1 MRYRCLSSIYSGHH
15 SILIP
20 PSEVEV
26 NPALWLTAVSQFKVR
41 DTFCSYGVMEL
52 CTKGLGSSVNQLKS
66 RGVSL
71 ACVRTCVVVAEERPR
86 INLTTSFSKLFSA
99 LGLSPRAVSTSFGCR
114 VNVAICLQ
122 GASSPEPSCVYVD
135 LRALR
140 NDRVS
145 LVERGSPHS
154 LCLMESG
161 KLLPGVKVII
171 ANPETKGQCGD
182 SHLGEIWVQ
191 SGHNASGYF
200 TIYGDENDYAD
211 HFNARLVTG
220 NTGEVYARTGYL
232 GFLRRTEGTQP
243 TTTATEETIL
253 TGRDSDTESLG
264 SQQLLPTD
272 SPELH
277 DAVFVVGALDE
288 TIMLR
293 GMRYHPID
301 IENSV
306 LRCHK
311 KIAEWYVA

>member
-1 MRYRCLSSIYSGHH
+1 M
-15 SILIP
+15 
-20 PSEVEV
+20 EV
-26 NPALWLTAVSQFKVR
+26 NPALWLTAVSQYKVR

-52 CTKGLGSSVNQLKS
+52 CTKGLGSSVNQLKA
-66 RGVSL
+66 RNVNL

-122 GASSPEPSCVYVD
+122 GASSPEPSSVYVD

-191 SGHNASGYF
+191 SGHSASGYF
-200 TIYGDENDYAD
+200 TIYGDESEYSD

-220 NTGEVYARTGYL
+220 NTGEIYARTGYL
-232 GFLRRTEGTQP
+232 GFLRRTEGANVLTSER
-243 TTTATEETIL
+243 TSCLSEETIISNN
-253 TGRDSDTESLG
+253 RESDTESVG
-264 SQQLLPTD
+264 SLHHLVTQSSD

-311 KIAEWYVA
+311 KIAEW